1 LNPFVSVTAARTN
14 LPTFFSKI
22 WGVGAIQ
29 VSATATAEAYNPSGQ
44 NAPIQLG
51 AVKPFLVPNC
61 LPNAASGANPNC
73 AGNVY
78 FINQTD
84 GSIANGGSFIGQ
96 QIQLELPGNASAGN
110 ALPQPSSATVTYPT
124 TFSFF
129 PIDIPISPP
138 KPLCPTSA
146 LTSCNLLG
154 KGPYFD
160 NIACS
165 NPTQLSCG
173 QIVGGSTT
181 IPVDTRVTSNTNWSQ
196 LQSRVDQ
203 GAQCLIHANNAD
215 FLQGQDIFSAPAS
228 SGQRILI
235 SPGTNN
241 PDPSLA
247 SATYISRSDSVI
259 SVPLF
264 DGSNLCQGAN
274 NSNQACNFTAPI
286 VGFLQLGITRD
297 VPGSN
302 ATVEAV
308 ILNASGCNRTA
319 TGKAVTGSSISASP
333 VRLIQAP

>member
-1 LNPFVSVTAARTN
+1 
-14 LPTFFSKI
+14 
-22 WGVGAIQ
+22 
-29 VSATATAEAYNPSGQ
+29 
-44 NAPIQLG
+44 
-51 AVKPFLVPNC
+51 
-61 LPNAASGANPNC
+61 
-73 AGNVY
+73 
-78 FINQTD
+78 
-84 GSIANGGSFIGQ
+84 
-96 QIQLELPGNASAGN
+96 
-110 ALPQPSSATVTYPT
+110 
-124 TFSFF
+124 
-129 PIDIPISPP
+129 
-138 KPLCPTSA
+138 
-146 LTSCNLLG
+146 
-154 KGPYFD
+154 
-160 NIACS
+160 
-165 NPTQLSCG
+165 
-173 QIVGGSTT
+173 
-181 IPVDTRVTSNTNWSQ
+181 
-196 LQSRVDQ
+196 
-203 GAQCLIHANNAD
+203 LIHANNAD

-319 TGKAVTGSSISASP
+319 TGKAVTGSSISAIP